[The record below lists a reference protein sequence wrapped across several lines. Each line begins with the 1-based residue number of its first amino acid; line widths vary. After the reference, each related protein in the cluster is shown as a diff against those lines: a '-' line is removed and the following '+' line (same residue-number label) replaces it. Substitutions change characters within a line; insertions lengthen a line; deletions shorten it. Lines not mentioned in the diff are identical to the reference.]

1 MKTNKGLPG
10 APGRAERL
18 TQRVTRWVG
27 SGPGV
32 GLVLLAVLGWLVAG
46 LVGGFTDAWL
56 WAINTCAAVV
66 TVLMVFLIQRSQNK
80 DTLALQLKLNEIVAA
95 LEGASNRLIDV
106 ESLSE
111 EEVRRLHRRY
121 QSLAKSALSREEV
134 TSAYTAEDHHEPAD
148 KAGPSGP
155 ASAP

>member
-46 LVGGFTDAWL
+46 LVGGFSDAWL
-56 WAINTCAAVV
+56 WTINTCAAVV

-80 DTLALQLKLNEIVAA
+80 DTLALQLKLNEVVAA

-111 EEVRRLHRRY
+111 EEVRRHQGY
-121 QSLAKSALSREEV
+121 QSLAKHALSGDEL
-134 TSAYTAEDHHEPAD
+134 TAARSVEDHH
-148 KAGPSGP
+148 GP
-155 ASAP
+155 APAP